1 MRKRINIFSKFV
13 KIAKMYQELLLKQIR
28 SKIGDKSLN
37 DEIANVLNISYDA
50 AHRRT
55 SMKSKF
61 SLEESLVLAKFYN
74 ISLNSFMESDN
85 QIIAKKTKPIRTVTD
100 LLNYFDDALHLL
112 NDFKINKETEVYYSA
127 KDIPFFYTISD
138 SVLSRFKLFVWMNL
152 LNEKD
157 FMQPF
162 DDFKLE
168 RYSDKSE
175 DLKNLYENLNVTEI
189 WNNTTISSILNQVLF
204 YSEIEI
210 LSKETAK
217 LILDE
222 LKILIKSIEK
232 KAENENKNFHIYA
245 HDILILNNSILFKN
259 EEKSSL
265 FVPYNMFGYMM
276 TDDQSTCD
284 DALNFFQ
291 HQIKNSRLLNASGN
305 RDKKL
310 FFNKMYEQ
318 IENLKQKLQI

>member
-1 MRKRINIFSKFV
+1 
-13 KIAKMYQELLLKQIR
+13 MYQELLLKEIR
-28 SKIGDKSLN
+28 RKIGDKSLN
-37 DEIANVLNISYDA
+37 DEIANILNISYDA

-61 SLEESLVLAKFYN
+61 SLEESFVLAKNYS
-74 ISLNSFMESDN
+74 ISLDHFMESGN

-112 NDFKINKETEVYYSA
+112 NDFKINPETQVYYSA

-138 SVLSRFKLFVWMNL
+138 SVLSKFKLFVWMNL
-152 LNEKD
+152 LNEKA

-162 DDFKLE
+162 DEFKLE

-189 WNNTTISSILNQVLF
+189 WNSTTISSILNQVLF

-210 LSKETAK
+210 LSKETGK
-217 LILDE
+217 LILEE
-222 LKILIKSIEK
+222 LKTLIKSIEK
-232 KAENENKNFHIYA
+232 KAESNNQKFQIFA

-259 EEKSSL
+259 KEKSSL
-265 FVPYNMFGYMM
+265 FVPFNMFGYMM
-276 TDDQSTCD
+276 TEDKNTCE

-291 HQIKNSRLLNASGN
+291 HQIKNSTSLSFSGQ
-305 RDKKL
+305 RDRKK
-310 FFNKMYEQ
+310 FFNKMLESV
-318 IENLKQKLQI
+318 ENLQESLTQ

>member
-1 MRKRINIFSKFV
+1 
-13 KIAKMYQELLLKQIR
+13 MYQELLLKQIR

-37 DEIANVLNISYDA
+37 DELANVLNISYDA

-74 ISLNSFMESDN
+74 ISLDAFMESNN

-100 LLNYFDDALHLL
+100 LLNYFDNALHLL

-138 SVLSRFKLFVWMNL
+138 SVLSKFKLFVWMNL

-204 YSEIEI
+204 YSEIDI

-217 LILDE
+217 LILEE

-291 HQIKNSRLLNASGN
+291 HQIKNSTSLSFSGQ
-305 RDKKL
+305 RDRKK
-310 FFNKMYEQ
+310 FFNSMLDR
-318 IENLKQKLQI
+318 IESLKQKL

>member
-1 MRKRINIFSKFV
+1 
-13 KIAKMYQELLLKQIR
+13 MYQELLLKEIR
-28 SKIGDKSLN
+28 RKIGDKSLN
-37 DEIANVLNISYDA
+37 DEIANILNISYDA

-61 SLEESLVLAKFYN
+61 SLEESLTLAKNYS
-74 ISLNSFMESDN
+74 ISLDHFMESGN

-100 LLNYFDDALHLL
+100 LLNYFDDALRLL
-112 NDFKINKETEVYYSA
+112 NDFKINPETQVYYSA

-138 SVLSRFKLFVWMNL
+138 SVLSKFKLFVWMNL
-152 LNEKD
+152 LNEKA

-162 DDFKLE
+162 DEFKLE

-189 WNNTTISSILNQVLF
+189 WNSTTISSILNQVLF

-210 LSKETAK
+210 LSKETGK
-217 LILDE
+217 LILEE
-222 LKILIKSIEK
+222 LKTLIKSIEK
-232 KAENENKNFHIYA
+232 KAENENKKFQIYA

-265 FVPYNMFGYMM
+265 FVPFNMFGYMM
-276 TDDQSTCD
+276 TEDKNTCE

-291 HQIKNSRLLNASGN
+291 HQIKNSTSLSFSGQ
-305 RDKKL
+305 RDRKK
-310 FFNKMYEQ
+310 FFNKMLESV
-318 IENLKQKLQI
+318 ENLQESLTQ

>member
-1 MRKRINIFSKFV
+1 
-13 KIAKMYQELLLKQIR
+13 MYQELLLKQIR

-50 AHRRT
+50 SHRRT

-74 ISLNSFMESDN
+74 ISLDSFMESDN

-175 DLKNLYENLNVTEI
+175 DLKSLYENLNVTEI

-217 LILDE
+217 LILEE
-222 LKILIKSIEK
+222 LKVLIKSIEK

-291 HQIKNSRLLNASGN
+291 HQIKNSTSLSFSGQ
-305 RDKKL
+305 RDRKK
-310 FFNKMYEQ
+310 FFNSMLER
-318 IENLKQKLQI
+318 IETLKNSI

>member
-1 MRKRINIFSKFV
+1 
-13 KIAKMYQELLLKQIR
+13 MYQELLLKEIR
-28 SKIGDKSLN
+28 RKIGDKSLN
-37 DEIANVLNISYDA
+37 DEIANILNISYDA

-61 SLEESLVLAKFYN
+61 SLEESFVLAKNYS
-74 ISLNSFMESDN
+74 ISLDHFMESGN

-112 NDFKINKETEVYYSA
+112 NDFKINPETQVYYSA

-138 SVLSRFKLFVWMNL
+138 SVLSKFKLFVWMNL
-152 LNEKD
+152 LNEKA

-162 DDFKLE
+162 DEFKLE

-189 WNNTTISSILNQVLF
+189 WNSTTISSILNQVLF

-210 LSKETAK
+210 LSKETGK
-217 LILDE
+217 LILEE
-222 LKILIKSIEK
+222 LKTLIKSIEK
-232 KAENENKNFHIYA
+232 KAESNNQKFQIFA

-259 EEKSSL
+259 KEKSSL
-265 FVPYNMFGYMM
+265 FVPFNMFGYMM
-276 TDDQSTCD
+276 TEDQNTCD

-305 RDKKL
+305 RDKKI

-318 IENLKQKLQI
+318 IENVKQKL

>member
-1 MRKRINIFSKFV
+1 
-13 KIAKMYQELLLKQIR
+13 MYQELLLKEIR
-28 SKIGDKSLN
+28 RKIGDKSLN
-37 DEIANVLNISYDA
+37 DEIANILNISYDA

-61 SLEESLVLAKFYN
+61 SLEESFVLAKNYS
-74 ISLNSFMESDN
+74 ISLDHFMESGN

-112 NDFKINKETEVYYSA
+112 NDFKINPETQVYYSA

-138 SVLSRFKLFVWMNL
+138 SVLSKFKLFVWMNL
-152 LNEKD
+152 LNEKA

-162 DDFKLE
+162 DEFKLE

-189 WNNTTISSILNQVLF
+189 WNSTTISSILNQVLF

-210 LSKETAK
+210 LSKETGK
-217 LILDE
+217 LILEE
-222 LKILIKSIEK
+222 LKTLIKSIEK
-232 KAENENKNFHIYA
+232 KAESNNQKFQIFA

-259 EEKSSL
+259 KEKSSL
-265 FVPYNMFGYMM
+265 FVPFNMFGYMM
-276 TDDQSTCD
+276 TEDKNTCE

-291 HQIKNSRLLNASGN
+291 QQIKNSTSLSFSGQ
-305 RDKKL
+305 RDRKK
-310 FFNKMYEQ
+310 FFNKMLESV
-318 IENLKQKLQI
+318 ENLQESLTQ

>member
-61 SLEESLVLAKFYN
+61 SLEESLILAKFYN
-74 ISLNSFMESDN
+74 ISLDGFMESTN
-85 QIIAKKTKPIRTVTD
+85 QIIAKKTKPIRTVMD

-127 KDIPFFYTISD
+127 KDVPFFYTISD

-162 DDFKLE
+162 DGFKLE

-204 YSEIEI
+204 YSEIQI

-217 LILDE
+217 LILEE
-222 LKILIKSIEK
+222 LKILIRSIEK

-291 HQIKNSRLLNASGN
+291 HQIKNSTSLSFSGQ
-305 RDKKL
+305 RDRKK
-310 FFNKMYEQ
+310 FFNSMLER
-318 IENLKQKLQI
+318 IESLKNSI

>member
-1 MRKRINIFSKFV
+1 
-13 KIAKMYQELLLKQIR
+13 MYQELLLKEIR
-28 SKIGDKSLN
+28 RKIGDKSLN
-37 DEIANVLNISYDA
+37 DEIANILNISYDA

-61 SLEESLVLAKFYN
+61 SLEESLVLAKNYS
-74 ISLNSFMESDN
+74 ISLDQFMESGN
-85 QIIAKKTKPIRTVTD
+85 QIMAKKTKPIRTVTD
-100 LLNYFDDALHLL
+100 LLNYFDDALLLL
-112 NDFKINKETEVYYSA
+112 NDFKINPGTEVYYSA

-138 SVLSRFKLFVWMNL
+138 SVLSKFKLFVWMNL

-162 DDFKLE
+162 DEFKFE

-189 WNNTTISSILNQVLF
+189 WNNTTISSILNQVSF
-204 YSEIEI
+204 YTEIKI
-210 LSKETAK
+210 LTKETAK
-217 LILDE
+217 LILKEVKE
-222 LKILIKSIEK
+222 LIQNVEK
-232 KAENENKNFHIYA
+232 KAENENKKFQIYA

-265 FVPYNMFGYMM
+265 FIPYNMFGYVS
-276 TDDQSTCD
+276 TDDQNTCD

-291 HQIKNSRLLNASGN
+291 HQIKNSTSLSFSGQ
-305 RDKKL
+305 RDRKK
-310 FFNKMYEQ
+310 FFNGMLES
-318 IENLKQKLQI
+318 IENLENGL

>member
-1 MRKRINIFSKFV
+1 
-13 KIAKMYQELLLKQIR
+13 MYQELLLKQIR

-74 ISLNSFMESDN
+74 ISLDSFMEGDN

-217 LILDE
+217 LILEE
-222 LKILIKSIEK
+222 LKILIKNIEK

-291 HQIKNSRLLNASGN
+291 HQIKNSTSLSFSGQ
-305 RDKKL
+305 RDRKR
-310 FFNKMYEQ
+310 FFNSMLER
-318 IENLKQKLQI
+318 IESLKNSI

>member
-1 MRKRINIFSKFV
+1 
-13 KIAKMYQELLLKQIR
+13 MYQELLLKEIR
-28 SKIGDKSLN
+28 RKIGDKSLN
-37 DEIANVLNISYDA
+37 DEIANILNISYDA

-61 SLEESLVLAKFYN
+61 SLEESLTLAKNYS
-74 ISLNSFMESDN
+74 ISLDHFMESGN

-112 NDFKINKETEVYYSA
+112 NDFKINPETQVYYSA

-138 SVLSRFKLFVWMNL
+138 SVLSKFKLFVWMNL
-152 LNEKD
+152 LNEKA

-162 DDFKLE
+162 DEFKLE

-189 WNNTTISSILNQVLF
+189 WNSTTISSILNQVLF

-210 LSKETAK
+210 LSKETGK
-217 LILDE
+217 LILEE
-222 LKILIKSIEK
+222 LKTLIKSIEK
-232 KAENENKNFHIYA
+232 KAESNNQKFQIFA

-259 EEKSSL
+259 KEKSSL
-265 FVPYNMFGYMM
+265 FVPFNMFGYMM
-276 TDDQSTCD
+276 TEDKNTCE

-291 HQIKNSRLLNASGN
+291 HQIKNSTSLSFSG
-305 RDKKL
+305 
-310 FFNKMYEQ
+310 Q
-318 IENLKQKLQI
+318 

>member
-1 MRKRINIFSKFV
+1 
-13 KIAKMYQELLLKQIR
+13 MYQELLLKEIR
-28 SKIGDKSLN
+28 RKIGDKSLN
-37 DEIANVLNISYDA
+37 DEIANILNISYDA

-61 SLEESLVLAKFYN
+61 SLEESLTLAKNYS
-74 ISLNSFMESDN
+74 ISLDHFMESGN

-112 NDFKINKETEVYYSA
+112 NDFKINPETQVYYSA

-138 SVLSRFKLFVWMNL
+138 SVLSKFKLFVWMNL
-152 LNEKD
+152 LNEKA

-162 DDFKLE
+162 DEFKLE

-189 WNNTTISSILNQVLF
+189 WNSTTISSILNQVLF

-210 LSKETAK
+210 LSKETGK
-217 LILDE
+217 LILEE
-222 LKILIKSIEK
+222 LKTLIKSIEK
-232 KAENENKNFHIYA
+232 KAENENKKFQIYA

-265 FVPYNMFGYMM
+265 FVPFNMFGYMM
-276 TDDQSTCD
+276 TEDQNTCD

-305 RDKKL
+305 RDKKI

-318 IENLKQKLQI
+318 IENVKQKL

>member
-1 MRKRINIFSKFV
+1 
-13 KIAKMYQELLLKQIR
+13 MYQELLLKEIR
-28 SKIGDKSLN
+28 RKIGDKSLN
-37 DEIANVLNISYDA
+37 DEIANILNISYDA

-61 SLEESLVLAKFYN
+61 SLEESLTLAKNYS
-74 ISLNSFMESDN
+74 ISLDHFMESEN

-100 LLNYFDDALHLL
+100 FLNYFDDALHLL
-112 NDFKINKETEVYYSA
+112 NDFKINPETQVYYSA

-138 SVLSRFKLFVWMNL
+138 SVLSKFKLFVWMNL
-152 LNEKD
+152 LNEKA

-162 DDFKLE
+162 DEFKLE

-189 WNNTTISSILNQVLF
+189 WNSTTISSILNQVLF

-210 LSKETAK
+210 LSKETGK
-217 LILDE
+217 LILEE
-222 LKILIKSIEK
+222 LKTLIKSIEK
-232 KAENENKNFHIYA
+232 KAENENKKFQIYA

-265 FVPYNMFGYMM
+265 FVPFNMFGYMM
-276 TDDQSTCD
+276 TEDQNTCD

-305 RDKKL
+305 RDKKI

-318 IENLKQKLQI
+318 IENVKQKL

>member
-1 MRKRINIFSKFV
+1 
-13 KIAKMYQELLLKQIR
+13 MYQELLLKEIR
-28 SKIGDKSLN
+28 NKIGNQSLN
-37 DEIANVLNISYDA
+37 DELANVLNISYDA

-61 SLEESLVLAKFYN
+61 SLEESLQLAKYYN
-74 ISLNSFMESDN
+74 ISLDKFNENEN

-100 LLNYFDDALHLL
+100 LLNYFENALQLL
-112 NDFKINKETEVYYSA
+112 QDFKINPETEVYYSA

-162 DDFKLE
+162 DDFRLE
-168 RYSDKSE
+168 KYSDKSE
-175 DLKNLYENLNVTEI
+175 SLKNLYENLNVTEI

-204 YSEIEI
+204 YTEIKI
-210 LSKETAK
+210 LSQKTAIV
-217 LILDE
+217 ILEE
-222 LKILIKSIEK
+222 LENLIKNIEK
-232 KAENENKNFHIYA
+232 KAENENKKFHIYA

-265 FVPYNMFGYMM
+265 FVPFNMFGYMM
-276 TDDQSTCD
+276 TDDKKTCD

-291 HQIKNSRLLNASGN
+291 HQIKNSTSLSFSGQ
-305 RDKKL
+305 RDRKK
-310 FFNKMYEQ
+310 FFNGMLER
-318 IENLKQKLQI
+318 IENLKKSI

>member
-1 MRKRINIFSKFV
+1 
-13 KIAKMYQELLLKQIR
+13 MYQELLLKEIR
-28 SKIGDKSLN
+28 RKIGDKSLN
-37 DEIANVLNISYDA
+37 DEIANILNISYDA

-61 SLEESLVLAKFYN
+61 SLEESFVLAKNYS
-74 ISLNSFMESDN
+74 ISLDHFMESGN

-112 NDFKINKETEVYYSA
+112 NDFKINPETQVYYSA

-138 SVLSRFKLFVWMNL
+138 SVLSKFKLFVWMNL
-152 LNEKD
+152 LNEKA

-162 DDFKLE
+162 DEFKLE

-189 WNNTTISSILNQVLF
+189 WNSTTISSILNQVLF

-210 LSKETAK
+210 LSKETGK
-217 LILDE
+217 LILEE
-222 LKILIKSIEK
+222 LKTLIKSIEK
-232 KAENENKNFHIYA
+232 KAENENKKFQIYA

-265 FVPYNMFGYMM
+265 FVPFNMFGYMM
-276 TDDQSTCD
+276 TEDKNTCE

-291 HQIKNSRLLNASGN
+291 HQIKNSTSLSFSGQ
-305 RDKKL
+305 RDRKK
-310 FFNKMYEQ
+310 FFNKMLESV
-318 IENLKQKLQI
+318 ENLQESLTQ

>member
-1 MRKRINIFSKFV
+1 
-13 KIAKMYQELLLKQIR
+13 MYQELLLKEIR
-28 SKIGDKSLN
+28 RKIGDKSLN
-37 DEIANVLNISYDA
+37 DEIANILNISYDA

-61 SLEESLVLAKFYN
+61 SLEESLTLAKNYS
-74 ISLNSFMESDN
+74 ISLDHFMESGN

-112 NDFKINKETEVYYSA
+112 NDFKINPETQVYYSA

-138 SVLSRFKLFVWMNL
+138 SVLSKFKLFVWMNL
-152 LNEKD
+152 LNEKA

-162 DDFKLE
+162 DEFKLE

-189 WNNTTISSILNQVLF
+189 WNSTTISSILNQVLF

-210 LSKETAK
+210 LSKETGK
-217 LILDE
+217 LILEE
-222 LKILIKSIEK
+222 LKTLIKSIEK
-232 KAENENKNFHIYA
+232 KAESNNQKFQIFA

-259 EEKSSL
+259 KEKSSL
-265 FVPYNMFGYMM
+265 FVPFNMFGYMM
-276 TDDQSTCD
+276 TEDKNTCE

-291 HQIKNSRLLNASGN
+291 HQIKNSTSLSFSGQ
-305 RDKKL
+305 RDRKK
-310 FFNKMYEQ
+310 FFNKMLESV
-318 IENLKQKLQI
+318 ENLQESLTQ

>member
-1 MRKRINIFSKFV
+1 
-13 KIAKMYQELLLKQIR
+13 MYQALLLKQIR

-50 AHRRT
+50 SHRRT

-61 SLEESLVLAKFYN
+61 SLEESLVLAKYYN
-74 ISLNSFMESDN
+74 ISLDSFMESDN

-175 DLKNLYENLNVTEI
+175 DLKSLYENLNVTEI

-210 LSKETAK
+210 LSKQTAK
-217 LILDE
+217 LILEE

-318 IENLKQKLQI
+318 IENLKQKL

>member
-1 MRKRINIFSKFV
+1 
-13 KIAKMYQELLLKQIR
+13 MYQELLLKEIR
-28 SKIGDKSLN
+28 RKIGDKSLN
-37 DEIANVLNISYDA
+37 DEIANILNISYDA

-61 SLEESLVLAKFYN
+61 SLEESFVLAKNYS
-74 ISLNSFMESDN
+74 ISLDHFMESGN

-112 NDFKINKETEVYYSA
+112 NDFKINPETQVYYSA
-127 KDIPFFYTISD
+127 NDILFFYTISD
-138 SVLSRFKLFVWMNL
+138 SVLSKFKLFVWMNL
-152 LNEKD
+152 LNEKA

-162 DDFKLE
+162 DEFKLE
-168 RYSDKSE
+168 SYSDKSE

-189 WNNTTISSILNQVLF
+189 WNSTTISSILNQVLF

-210 LSKETAK
+210 LSKETGK
-217 LILDE
+217 LVLEE
-222 LKILIKSIEK
+222 LKTLIKSIEK
-232 KAENENKNFHIYA
+232 KAENENKKFQIYA

-265 FVPYNMFGYMM
+265 FVPFNMFGYMM
-276 TDDQSTCD
+276 TEDQNTCD

-305 RDKKL
+305 RDKKI

-318 IENLKQKLQI
+318 IENVKQKL

>member
-1 MRKRINIFSKFV
+1 
-13 KIAKMYQELLLKQIR
+13 MYQELLLKQIR

-50 AHRRT
+50 SHRRT

-74 ISLNSFMESDN
+74 ISLDSFMESDN

-138 SVLSRFKLFVWMNL
+138 SILSRFKLFVWMNL

-217 LILDE
+217 LILEE

-291 HQIKNSRLLNASGN
+291 HQIKNSTSLSFSGQ
-305 RDKKL
+305 RDRKK
-310 FFNKMYEQ
+310 FFNSMLER
-318 IENLKQKLQI
+318 IESLKNSI

>member
-1 MRKRINIFSKFV
+1 
-13 KIAKMYQELLLKQIR
+13 MYQELLLKQIR

-37 DEIANVLNISYDA
+37 DEIANVINISYDA

-61 SLEESLVLAKFYN
+61 SLEESLVLSKFYN
-74 ISLNSFMESDN
+74 ISLDRFLESDN

-112 NDFKINKETEVYYSA
+112 NDFKINKGTEVYYSA

-175 DLKNLYENLNVTEI
+175 GLKSLYENLNVTEI

-204 YSEIEI
+204 YSEIQI

-217 LILDE
+217 LILEE

-232 KAENENKNFHIYA
+232 KAENENKIFHIYS

-310 FFNKMYEQ
+310 FFNKLYQQ
-318 IENLKQKLQI
+318 IENLKQKL

>member
-1 MRKRINIFSKFV
+1 
-13 KIAKMYQELLLKQIR
+13 MYQELLLKQIR

-50 AHRRT
+50 SHRRT
-55 SMKSKF
+55 SMKSRF
-61 SLEESLVLAKFYN
+61 SLEESLQLAKFYN
-74 ISLNSFMESDN
+74 ISLDSFMESDN

-112 NDFKINKETEVYYSA
+112 KDFKINKETEVYYSA

-217 LILDE
+217 LILEE

-232 KAENENKNFHIYA
+232 KAENESKNFHIYA

-265 FVPYNMFGYMM
+265 LVPYNMFGYMM

-291 HQIKNSRLLNASGN
+291 HQIKNSTSLSFSGQ
-305 RDKKL
+305 RDRKR
-310 FFNKMYEQ
+310 FFNSMLER
-318 IENLKQKLQI
+318 IESLKNSI

>member
-1 MRKRINIFSKFV
+1 
-13 KIAKMYQELLLKQIR
+13 MYQELLLKQIR

-61 SLEESLVLAKFYN
+61 SLEESLVLSKFYN
-74 ISLNSFMESDN
+74 ISLDRFLESDN

-112 NDFKINKETEVYYSA
+112 NDFKINKGTEVYYSA

-175 DLKNLYENLNVTEI
+175 GLKSLYENLNVTEI

-204 YSEIEI
+204 YSEIQI

-217 LILDE
+217 LILEE

-232 KAENENKNFHIYA
+232 KAENENKNFHIYS

-310 FFNKMYEQ
+310 FFNKLYQQ
-318 IENLKQKLQI
+318 IENLKQKL

>member
-1 MRKRINIFSKFV
+1 
-13 KIAKMYQELLLKQIR
+13 MYQELLLKEIR
-28 SKIGDKSLN
+28 RKIGEKSLN

-61 SLEESLVLAKFYN
+61 SLEESLVLAKNYS
-74 ISLNSFMESDN
+74 ISLDHFMESGN
-85 QIIAKKTKPIRTVTD
+85 QIMAKKTKPIRTVTD
-100 LLNYFDDALHLL
+100 LLNYFDDALLLL
-112 NDFKINKETEVYYSA
+112 NDFKINPETEVYYSA

-138 SVLSRFKLFVWMNL
+138 SVLSKFKLFVWMNL
-152 LNEKD
+152 LNAKD

-162 DDFKLE
+162 DEFKLE

-189 WNNTTISSILNQVLF
+189 WNNTTISSILNQVSF
-204 YSEIEI
+204 YTEIKI

-217 LILDE
+217 LILKE
-222 LKILIKSIEK
+222 LKELIRNVEI
-232 KAENENKNFHIYA
+232 KAENEHKKFQIYA

-259 EEKSSL
+259 AEKSSL
-265 FVPYNMFGYMM
+265 LVPFNMFGYMM
-276 TDDQSTCD
+276 TEDQNTCD

-291 HQIKNSRLLNASGN
+291 HQIKNSTSLSFSGQ
-305 RDKKL
+305 RDRKK
-310 FFNKMYEQ
+310 FFNKM
-318 IENLKQKLQI
+318 IESIESLEETLT